1 MARESNTIMVT
12 VSGPD
17 RPGILAVLCEIL
29 TRHRA
34 EIKDIGQM
42 SLRDML
48 GLYFL
53 LDLQDARDSGDG
65 VIKDLLFAAYQL
77 NLDLRF
83 QPFSRESLPSAGR
96 SNLFIITHFGETGAL
111 TELSKILGDEEVN
124 IENITCHEH
133 HGVKSMDMILNVDR
147 VSSPSRMKQHLMLK
161 SREIG
166 VNLAIQKMEVYRKN
180 KRLIF
185 FDMDSTLLDM
195 EVIDELAGLAHVS
208 REVARVTKKAMRGDF
223 DFEESLVQRVALLKG
238 LTIQDLSGIK
248 SNLRLSEGVEE
259 LITTLKW
266 LGYKLGIITG
276 SFDFFSDY
284 LKERLGFDF
293 AYANRLDIKDGE
305 LTGSVTGKVI
315 DAAEKARIVNQTAC
329 DLGIPLDQTVVVGD
343 GANDALML
351 GQAGLAIAYNAKKR
365 LDRVA
370 NVALGRS
377 QLHHIL
383 HLLGITDED
392 IDEAMSCRPP
402 MDSGGDGIQY

>member
-1 MARESNTIMVT
+1 
-12 VSGPD
+12 
-17 RPGILAVLCEIL
+17 
-29 TRHRA
+29 
-34 EIKDIGQM
+34 
-42 SLRDML
+42 ML

-83 QPFSRESLPSAGR
+83 QPFSPESLPSVGR

-147 VSSPSRMKQHLMLK
+147 VSSLSRMKQHLMLK

-195 EVIDELAGLAHVS
+195 EIIDELAGLAHVS

-238 LTIQDLSGIK
+238 LTIQDLSGIR

-259 LITTLKW
+259 LTTTLKW
-266 LGYKLGIITG
+266 LGYKMGIITG

-293 AYANRLDIKDGE
+293 AYANRLEFKDGA
-305 LTGSVTGKVI
+305 LTGRVTGKVI
-315 DAAEKARIVNQTAC
+315 DASEKTRIVNQTSC
-329 DLGIPLDQTVVVGD
+329 DLG
-343 GANDALML
+343 
-351 GQAGLAIAYNAKKR
+351 IAYNAKKR

-402 MDSGGDGIQY
+402 MDSSGDGIEY

>member
-1 MARESNTIMVT
+1 MARESKTIMVT
-12 VSGPD
+12 ISGPD
-17 RPGILAVLCEIL
+17 RPGILATLCKIL

-34 EIKDIGQM
+34 EIRDIGQM

-83 QPFSRESLPSAGR
+83 QPFTPDSLSSVGR
-96 SNLFIITHFGETGAL
+96 SNLFIITHFGGTGAL

-147 VSSPSRMKQHLMLK
+147 VSSLSQMKQRLMLK
-161 SREIG
+161 SRELG
-166 VNLAIQKMEVYRKN
+166 VNLAIQKMEAYRKN

-195 EVIDELAGLAHVS
+195 EVIDELAGLAGVS
-208 REVARVTKKAMRGDF
+208 REVARVTKKAMRGDY

-238 LTIQDLSGIK
+238 LTIADLAGIR
-248 SNLRLSEGVEE
+248 SNLILSEGVEE
-259 LITTLKW
+259 LTTTLKW
-266 LGYKLGIITG
+266 LGYKIGIITG
-276 SFDFFSDY
+276 GFDFFSDH
-284 LKERLGFDF
+284 LKKRLGFDF
-293 AYANRLDIKDGE
+293 AYANRLEIKDGA
-305 LTGSVTGKVI
+305 LAGGIVGKVV
-315 DAAEKARIVNQTAC
+315 DAAEKARIVNQTSC

-370 NVALGRS
+370 NAALGRS
-377 QLHHIL
+377 KLHHIL

-392 IDEAMSCRPP
+392 IDEAMSCRPA
-402 MDSGGDGIQY
+402 MDRVGDEIE

>member
-17 RPGILAVLCEIL
+17 RPGILATFCKIL
-29 TRHRA
+29 IRHRA
-34 EIKDIGQM
+34 EIRDIEQM

-53 LDLQDARDSGDG
+53 LDLQDARDSGDE

-83 QPFSRESLPSAGR
+83 QPFSPESLPSVGR
-96 SNLFIITHFGETGAL
+96 SNLFIMTHFGDTSVL
-111 TELSKILGDEEVN
+111 TQLSKILGDEKVN

-133 HGVKSMDMILNVDR
+133 HGVRSMDMLLNVDR
-147 VSSPSRMKQHLMLK
+147 VSSLSRMKQHLMLK
-161 SREIG
+161 SRELG
-166 VNLAIQKMEVYRKN
+166 VNLAIQKMETYRKN

-195 EVIDELAGLAHVS
+195 EIIDELAGLVGVS

-238 LTIQDLSGIK
+238 LTIQDLSGIRSIMK
-248 SNLRLSEGVEE
+248 LSEGVEE
-259 LITTLKW
+259 LTTTLKW
-266 LGYKLGIITG
+266 LGYKMGIISG
-276 SFDFFSDY
+276 SFDFFSDH

-293 AYANRLDIKDGE
+293 AYANQLEIKDGE
-305 LTGSVTGKVI
+305 LTGRIIGNVI
-315 DAAEKARIVNQTAC
+315 DAAEKARIVNQSSC
-329 DLGIPLDQTVVVGD
+329 DLGIPLDQTVAVGD

-351 GQAGLAIAYNAKKR
+351 GQAGLAIAYNAKER
-365 LDRVA
+365 LDRIA
-370 NVALGRS
+370 NVALGKS

-392 IDEAMSCRPP
+392 IDEAMSCRPA
-402 MDSGGDGIQY
+402 MDLGGGDIEY